1 MQSERLGGAEYV
13 TSLQRLSTQ
22 HEQGVL
28 NEANVLVDRA
38 SQKKPDARDC
48 EELAKHI
55 HKMASSWR
63 RATSLSAELFTEISI
78 ERANHTAEMSNM
90 AERLD
95 LNERLLNRA
104 EKENES
110 IRRLIAELNSLR

>member
-1 MQSERLGGAEYV
+1 MQSEKLNGGEYV

-22 HEQGVL
+22 HEQGLL
-28 NEANVLVDRA
+28 NQVNILVERG
-38 SQKKPDARDC
+38 SQKKSDARDC

-55 HKMASSWR
+55 HKLANSWK
-63 RATSLSAELFTEISI
+63 RATSLSAELFTEIAI

-110 IRRLIAELNSLR
+110 IRRLIAELKSL